1 MKTHQSGSVLSI
13 SLVLLTAITL
23 IALTGMQRSG
33 LQTKIVANLQHK
45 ETTFIAAQNILEDAY
60 DSFQT
65 SDTQVLSD
73 AMDAQKNSQY
83 QTDIGTNPE
92 DIDSPSVPINLGT
105 PLNPNITATSNLTY
119 RSNGNDLGN
128 PNTSGL
134 RNDFSRGKNGMGIAK
149 FEVEATAT
157 LPNNINS
164 DQLLGFHMITPEQ

>member
-1 MKTHQSGSVLSI
+1 
-13 SLVLLTAITL
+13 
-23 IALTGMQRSG
+23 MQRSG

-73 AMDAQKNSQY
+73 AMDAQRKSQF
-83 QTDIGTNPE
+83 QTDIGTDPD
-92 DIDSPSVPINLGT
+92 DIDSPSVKIELGT
-105 PLNPNITATSNLTY
+105 PLHRQIVASSNLTY

-149 FEVEATAT
+149 FEVDATAR
-157 LPNNINS
+157 LPNGINS